1 MARLIEVEAMSA
13 EIAAVKQRG
22 RPFVK
27 GQSGNPN
34 GKPKGLRNRATLA
47 AEALLDG
54 EAEALTRKAIDMGKA
69 GDPTALR
76 LCIERIIPIRRER
89 PLSFALPSVA
99 SAEDTVKAIDGVLRA
114 LAQGLVTL
122 GEAGEA
128 IELIE
133 RCRRI
138 IYPALPAAAMSQS
151 IQIRFVTT
159 AEEANALA
167 AEDARNVG
175 G

>member
-1 MARLIEVEAMSA
+1 MDA

-27 GQSGNPN
+27 GQSGNPS

-54 EAEALTRKAIDMGKA
+54 EAEALTRKAIDMGLA
-69 GDPTALR
+69 GDPVALR

-89 PLSFALPSVA
+89 PLSFALPPLA
-99 SAEDTVKAIDGVLRA
+99 SAEDTAKAINGVLGA
-114 LAQGLVTL
+114 LAHGLVTL

-133 RCRRI
+133 RCRQI
-138 IYPALPAAAMSQS
+138 IGPTLRAAALSQPCQ
-151 IQIRFVTT
+151 IQFVT
-159 AEEANALA
+159 
-167 AEDARNVG
+167 VG
-175 G
+175 EGGELNTWPAG

>member
-1 MARLIEVEAMSA
+1 MDA

-27 GQSGNPN
+27 GQSGNPR

-54 EAEALTRKAIDMGKA
+54 EAEALTRKAIDMGLA
-69 GDPTALR
+69 GDPVALR
-76 LCIERIIPIRRER
+76 CIERIIPIRKER
-89 PLSFALPSVA
+89 PLSFALPPLA
-99 SAEDTVKAIDGVLRA
+99 SAEDTAKAINGVLGA

-133 RCRRI
+133 RCRQI
-138 IYPALPAAAMSQS
+138 IGPTLRAAALSQPCQ
-151 IQIRFVTT
+151 IQFVT
-159 AEEANALA
+159 
-167 AEDARNVG
+167 VG
-175 G
+175 EGGELNTWPAG

>member
-1 MARLIEVEAMSA
+1 MSA

-22 RPFVK
+22 RPFTP
-27 GQSGNPN
+27 GQSGNPR
-34 GKPKGLRNRATLA
+34 GKLKGMRNRATLA

-54 EAEALTRKAIDMGKA
+54 EAEALTRKAVEMALA
-69 GDPTALR
+69 GDVTALKLCLER
-76 LCIERIIPIRRER
+76 LVPPRKER
-89 PLSFALPSVA
+89 PLSFALPPLA
-99 SAEDTVKAIDGVLRA
+99 SAEDTAKAIDGVLAA

-138 IYPALPAAAMSQS
+138 IGPAPSASLLSQN
-151 IQIRFVTT
+151 IRIEFVT
-159 AEEANALA
+159 
-167 AEDARNVG
+167 AEDAGSADVTAEGATSAG